1 MGQNMGRAFS
11 MRRGAALRAAWLVT
25 GMAALTACDSA
36 QMPGFLQPKDGS
48 GAGGETVSRASQS
61 VERDI
66 EAPEVFHA
74 TEAGLWDG
82 RPSLGGVW
90 VAHPEVS
97 EPERVII
104 RNQQN
109 GQFVIGA
116 LFRRE
121 RQSPGPRLQVS
132 SDAAAALGM
141 LAGAPTNLDV
151 IALRRED
158 VAGESA
164 PAATPAE
171 TATIAAA
178 SEVTEGTLDPVAASA
193 TAALDGGAGSP
204 APDPRLAGATAATAA
219 AAPPAPQPA
228 PAAKPASSLDKPYI
242 QIGIFSIEQNAE
254 NTATAM
260 RQQGMVPLV
269 RKQESSGKT
278 FWRVIVGPA
287 QTAAERAELLTKIKA
302 TGFTDAYAV
311 TN

>member
-1 MGQNMGRAFS
+1 MGSAFS
-11 MRRGAALRAAWLVT
+11 KRRGAAWRAAWLLT
-25 GMAALTACDSA
+25 GITALAACDDA
-36 QMPGFLQPKDGS
+36 QMPGFLKSKD
-48 GAGGETVSRASQS
+48 GAGGEAVSGAAQN

-151 IALRRED
+151 IALRREE
-158 VAGESA
+158 AGGDGA
-164 PAATPAE
+164 PAAIAAGSP
-171 TATIAAA
+171 TIAAA
-178 SEVTEGTLDPVAASA
+178 SEVTEGTLDPAAASA
-193 TAALDGGAGSP
+193 TAALEGGAP
-204 APDPRLAGATAATAA
+204 APQVASAT
-219 AAPPAPQPA
+219 PPAPQPA
-228 PAAKPASSLDKPYI
+228 PAAKPASNLDKPYL

-287 QTAAERAELLTKIKA
+287 QSAAERAELLTKIKA
-302 TGFTDAYAV
+302 SGFTDAYAV